1 MYILWRT
8 GLAMGTYRM
17 TKPPKKL
24 HARIADLEKRNAELE
39 EELRVT
45 TQAMALA
52 AKVAMD
58 TIKELTKLIEH

>member
-1 MYILWRT
+1 
-8 GLAMGTYRM
+8 MGM